1 MCKKRIKCAGCLA
14 NCRGDHKSETCN
26 TYSTSCSHNG
36 HLKITV
42 NRLSGL
48 VVFLLGFAIF
58 WQGRSLSIG
67 TLHAPGPGFFPA
79 LIAGVLVLLALI
91 LMIGGGK
98 KEGEEDAV
106 PFSAVLRMLL
116 LFASLVAYF
125 LLLEYL
131 GFVIV
136 SFLLMFFL
144 FFWVGRQRW
153 YLAFSS
159 AFVCIGLAYLLFE
172 VLLKSN
178 LPRGVFGF

>member
-1 MCKKRIKCAGCLA
+1 
-14 NCRGDHKSETCN
+14 
-26 TYSTSCSHNG
+26 
-36 HLKITV
+36 V

-79 LIAGVLVLLALI
+79 LVALALVVLSVA
-91 LMIGGGK
+91 LMMGGGK
-98 KEGEEDAV
+98 KEGEEDALS
-106 PFSAVLRMLL
+106 FSAIVRMLL

-144 FFWVGRQRW
+144 FCWVGRQRW

-159 AFVCIGLAYLLFE
+159 AVVCIGLAYLLFE